1 MTVLLGGNENP
12 YKRLTNS
19 GWKSLAP
26 GTHDRT
32 VMKKQCGTKCFLGP
46 KKDNCFPICAKK
58 TCKVEDKGVMA
69 AYMRARQQASMTR
82 KRSRTK
88 RSSAKR
94 SSAKRSSAKRS
105 ISKRSTK
112 SHRHS
117 HKAYMRIAA
126 RAKKILTRKG
136 YKVGK

>member
-88 RSSAKR
+88 RSRTKQSR
-94 SSAKRSSAKRS
+94 TKRS

>member
-1 MTVLLGGNENP
+1 MTTVVLGGSSNP

-46 KKDNCFPICAKK
+46 KKDKCFPICAKK

-82 KRSRTK
+82 KRSSAKQSRTK
-88 RSSAKR
+88 QSSAKR
-94 SSAKRSSAKRS
+94 SA
-105 ISKRSTK
+105 KRSTK

>member
-82 KRSRTK
+82 KQSSAKRSSRTK
-88 RSSAKR
+88 RSS
-94 SSAKRSSAKRS
+94 
-105 ISKRSTK
+105 SKRSTK